1 MTTLI
6 KLKSSLNTAIP
17 GALANGEPAYT
28 ANGDVFYIG
37 ANGQIVPIGG
47 KRVPGTLTANQA
59 IVTNSTNMIDL
70 IMFGNSTVNT
80 VINST
85 AFKVANS
92 TVTYTQILPTA
103 AQQAGQYFQHAN
115 GSWVLVS
122 SSTPGGSNTFVQ
134 FNDSTS
140 LNGTAG
146 FTFDKATNNM
156 TLGNTITIG
165 GSTIANSLVV
175 QVGANSILNTTA
187 QFVGNSTANAI
198 QNQVTFALAN
208 STVSSNLQAAQLNI
222 GANAF
227 INTTAMFLGNSTVNT
242 TQIQTGINLANSTVT
257 SNIQIGALNLG
268 ANVQVSTTQ
277 LFVGNSTANAIL
289 NLGVVTFA
297 NSTITSNLTT
307 GQLSIGANSLVN
319 STTHFVGNSTANA
332 IQNQVTFALANSTI
346 SSNLQ
351 TGQLNIGANSFIN
364 STAHF
369 VGNSTANSVQTSANF
384 TIANSTGTATLTPTT
399 LTVGLLGGSQINT
412 AANLSFTG
420 ANVSIPNANL
430 AVKDLTVSGNLVVTG
445 TLTSVDATNLQV
457 TDSLIKLAKG
467 NAGAT
472 LDIGFYGLYNNG
484 ADRYTGLMWDAS
496 SNIYELYANTTVEPT
511 TTVDTAGLGYVNAV
525 LKAYLNS
532 GALVSNATNLNITA
546 NSTLA
551 VALVANTLS
560 LSTALTGPNGGTGL
574 ASYTTEDIL
583 VANSANGFR
592 KLSMVA
598 NKVLQSN
605 GTAVL
610 YDDIDGGTF

>member
-6 KLKSSLNTAIP
+6 KLKNSLNTSIP
-17 GALANGEPAYT
+17 GSLANGEPAYT

-37 ANGQIVPIGG
+37 SNGQIVPIGG

-70 IMFGNSTVNT
+70 IMFGNSTVNA
-80 VINST
+80 VINSIS
-85 AFKVANS
+85 FKLSNS
-92 TVTYTQILPTA
+92 TVTYTQSLPTA

-115 GSWVLVS
+115 GAWVLVS

-156 TLGNTITIG
+156 TLANTMTIG
-165 GSTIANSLVV
+165 GSTIANSTVV
-175 QVGANSILNTTA
+175 QVGANSIQNTTA
-187 QFVGNSTANAI
+187 Q
-198 QNQVTFALAN
+198 
-208 STVSSNLQAAQLNI
+208 
-222 GANAF
+222 
-227 INTTAMFLGNSTVNT
+227 
-242 TQIQTGINLANSTVT
+242 
-257 SNIQIGALNLG
+257 
-268 ANVQVSTTQ
+268 
-277 LFVGNSTANAIL
+277 
-289 NLGVVTFA
+289 
-297 NSTITSNLTT
+297 
-307 GQLSIGANSLVN
+307 
-319 STTHFVGNSTANA
+319 
-332 IQNQVTFALANSTI
+332 
-346 SSNLQ
+346 
-351 TGQLNIGANSFIN
+351 
-364 STAHF
+364 F

-560 LSTALTGPNGGTGL
+560 LSTALTGTNGGTGL

-583 VANSANGFR
+583 VANSTNGFR

-610 YDDIDGGTF
+610 YDDIDGGSF